1 MGDFSRS
8 PIENQPYPLGLAHII
23 CIGEIVP

>member
-8 PIENQPYPLGLAHII
+8 PIENQPYPLGLAHITASAKSS
-23 CIGEIVP
+23 P